1 MKSHI
6 LVRLNFPSEERLKIV
21 LNALEPE
28 TKTPPS
34 PRSIAKV
41 EGRGSSLILS
51 FEATDTSALR
61 AAVNSYLRWVG
72 LVNDMCSA
80 LDSLR
85 GEQMKNT

>member
-1 MKSHI
+1 MKSRI
-6 LVRLNFPSEERLKIV
+6 VVRLNFPSEERLKIV
-21 LNALEPE
+21 LGALEPE
-28 TKTPPS
+28 TRTPPS
-34 PRSIAKV
+34 PRSRVKV

-61 AAVNSYLRWVG
+61 AAVNSYLRWVS

-85 GEQMKNT
+85 GE

>member
-1 MKSHI
+1 MKSRIVVH
-6 LVRLNFPSEERLKIV
+6 LNFPAEERLKSV
-21 LNALEPE
+21 LGALEPE

-34 PRSIAKV
+34 PRSRVKV

-61 AAVNSYLRWVG
+61 AAVNSYLRWIG

-80 LDSLR
+80 IDSLR
-85 GEQMKNT
+85 GE

>member
-1 MKSHI
+1 VGNRKLKSRI
-6 LVRLNFPSEERLKIV
+6 VIRLNFPSEERLKIV
-21 LNALEPE
+21 LSALEPE
-28 TKTPPS
+28 TRTPPS
-34 PRSIAKV
+34 PRSRAKV
-41 EGRGSSLILS
+41 EGKGRNLILS

-85 GEQMKNT
+85 EE